1 MEKRDDDER
10 KKDKR
15 FIKKGKKGKAKGIKT
30 DASPAAS
37 RTAIST
43 STLHTSVQ
51 ESSDEEEEEEEDDDR
66 EQNGSGDFATYSRKK
81 GDLKSPSSGQLLQ
94 FHADF
99 YSFWTSI
106 MAYNN

>member
-15 FIKKGKKGKAKGIKT
+15 FIKKGKKGKAKGKT

-51 ESSDEEEEEEEDDDR
+51 ESSEEEEEEEEDDR

-81 GDLKSPSSGQLLQ
+81 GDLKSPSSGQLPQ

-99 YSFWTSI
+99 IRFEHL
-106 MAYNN
+106 